1 MKKNDLSL
9 EEGNIIYQ
17 ITTSENQKNKNYI
30 NISSIH
36 LGDCENKL
44 KEKYKISQDLS
55 LIILKLN
62 IFIPEYSIPLVQYE
76 VFNPITLESLN
87 LKYCN
92 QTFINILFPAL
103 INEKE
108 LYNMNQII
116 HFIMIND
123 IHIVL
128 IMELI

>member
-1 MKKNDLSL
+1 M
-9 EEGNIIYQ
+9 
-17 ITTSENQKNKNYI
+17 
-30 NISSIH
+30 
-36 LGDCENKL
+36 GDCENIL

-55 LIILKLN
+55 LIILKLD
-62 IFIPEYSIPLVQYE
+62 IFIPEYSIPLAQYE

-108 LYNMNQII
+108 LYNMIQII
-116 HFIMIND
+116 HFIMINANQ
-123 IHIVL
+123 IVL